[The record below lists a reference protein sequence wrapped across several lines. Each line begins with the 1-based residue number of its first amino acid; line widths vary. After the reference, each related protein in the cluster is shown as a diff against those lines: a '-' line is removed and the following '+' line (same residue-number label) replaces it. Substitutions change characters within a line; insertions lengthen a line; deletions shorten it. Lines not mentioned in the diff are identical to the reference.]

1 MKLRK
6 ANIKDS
12 EFFFNLRNSKS
23 VRINSFNKKLI
34 KYENHLNWYK
44 DNLKKKTI
52 SFYIIE
58 NVNKKSGYLRLEKK
72 NGFLMVSI
80 AIHPEFRRKKLAYQS
95 LLKIEKK
102 IKSYSILVAELQ
114 KKNKSSFKLFKKA
127 GYVVESIRGN
137 KVIMKK
143 KI

>member
-44 DNLKKKTI
+44 DNLKKN
-52 SFYIIE
+52 YQ
-58 NVNKKSGYLRLEKK
+58 
-72 NGFLMVSI
+72 FLY
-80 AIHPEFRRKKLAYQS
+80 H
-95 LLKIEKK
+95 
-102 IKSYSILVAELQ
+102 
-114 KKNKSSFKLFKKA
+114 
-127 GYVVESIRGN
+127 
-137 KVIMKK
+137 
-143 KI
+143 